1 MGRNQLSG
9 QCFFSFFESQH
20 FGGEFLKMWSFERCA
35 FQLFPVRFN
44 LMLQILVGKIQLPV
58 LFFQLPDER
67 QLRFLF
73 TGFLSR
79 ELHLQFLDT
88 FIVLC
93 H

>member
-9 QCFFSFFESQH
+9 QCLFSLFESQH
-20 FGGEFLKMWSFERCA
+20 FGGEFLKVRRFKRNTL
-35 FQLFPVRFN
+35 QLFPVRFN